1 MIHHINDS
9 EYPLRD
15 LREAYKGEK
24 ENDKNM
30 ERRLTKSLEDKIA
43 SLDIN
48 QTVRLAAEI
57 VRNRF
62 QRNWKSVCGLFRL
75 LTAFPL

>member
-24 ENDKNM
+24 K
-30 ERRLTKSLEDKIA
+30 TIKI
-43 SLDIN
+43 
-48 QTVRLAAEI
+48 
-57 VRNRF
+57 
-62 QRNWKSVCGLFRL
+62 WKEG
-75 LTAFPL
+75 